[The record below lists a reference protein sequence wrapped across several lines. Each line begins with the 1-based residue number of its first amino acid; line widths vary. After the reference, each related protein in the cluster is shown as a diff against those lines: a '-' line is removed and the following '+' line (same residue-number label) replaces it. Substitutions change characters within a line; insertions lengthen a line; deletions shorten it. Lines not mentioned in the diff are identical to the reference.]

1 MTSLDETLLEKMA
14 LKYGFSSS
22 DLNVL
27 RSAIPLKEN
36 DHRSIFLHEL
46 QAEREKRERE
56 EKEKRERE
64 EKEKREREEKE
75 KREREKMIQEE
86 KEKILLEQKMRNQFA
101 SQKQTDMKR
110 KYIR

>member
-64 EKEKREREEKE
+64 
-75 KREREKMIQEE
+75 KMIQEE